1 MWMESMVSPQTGHIS
16 AIWHGGSLGGLSDQH
31 IDYLIGFDLSSS
43 DRQEPPR
50 WEHGITIANG
60 GAEKKYPKRS
70 HIWSLGRFTQGTVRG
85 EKILKKKNYEKTF
98 QRPKIITI
106 HTPLSTY
113 LRSSAAAAGGL
124 PLPRMAAN
132 QRLQQSQRVM
142 SHHVTAEASDWLQRS
157 CAILN
162 LQVVPGRKWERT
174 GGSGPPAAG
183 GKQKKYRL
191 FFFFEPDKTG
201 FRRHG
206 TVRVPNF

>member
-1 MWMESMVSPQTGHIS
+1 
-16 AIWHGGSLGGLSDQH
+16 
-31 IDYLIGFDLSSS
+31 
-43 DRQEPPR
+43 
-50 WEHGITIANG
+50 
-60 GAEKKYPKRS
+60 
-70 HIWSLGRFTQGTVRG
+70 
-85 EKILKKKNYEKTF
+85 
-98 QRPKIITI
+98 
-106 HTPLSTY
+106 
-113 LRSSAAAAGGL
+113 
-124 PLPRMAAN
+124 MAAN

-206 TVRVPNF
+206 PVRVPNF